1 MWACMFV
8 LVCVYSTTMD
18 GLPKFRHAYNKR
30 NPLTRGTIRLLQA
43 NLDYKYTVSIRETSP
58 LVTT

>member
-1 MWACMFV
+1 MYVCACLYV
-8 LVCVYSTTMD
+8 QYYVCQ
-18 GLPKFRHAYNKR
+18 LKFSNER